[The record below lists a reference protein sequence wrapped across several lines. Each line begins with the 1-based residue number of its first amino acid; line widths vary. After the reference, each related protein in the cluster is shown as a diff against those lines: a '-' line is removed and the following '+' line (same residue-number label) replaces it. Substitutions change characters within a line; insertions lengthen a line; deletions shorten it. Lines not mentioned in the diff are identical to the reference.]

1 MKLSIAALAL
11 VSIACIGT
19 AVSAKSDTITIK
31 LVAQHGSM
39 QTGSATLTAMGSK
52 TQVVITLA
60 RTKGSE
66 PAHIHPGSCANLN
79 PVPKYPLTDVVDGK
93 STTVV
98 DVPLASLETG
108 HFAINVHAGPGPLIK
123 KYVSCGNIPASSGSS
138 M

>member
-11 VSIACIGT
+11 AVVACVGT
-19 AVSAKSDTITIK
+19 AVSAKTDSITIK

-39 QTGSATLTAMGSK
+39 QTGWATLTAMGSK
-52 TQVVITLA
+52 TKVVLTVSHS
-60 RTKGSE
+60 KGSE

-79 PVPKYPLTDVVDGK
+79 PVPKYPLSDVVAGK

-98 DVPLASLETG
+98 DVSLASLETG

-123 KYVSCGNIPASSGSS
+123 KYVSCGDIPASSGSS

>member
-11 VSIACIGT
+11 VAIACIAT
-19 AVSAKSDTITIK
+19 AVSAKSDSITIK

-52 TQVVITLA
+52 TQVVLSLSH
-60 RTKGSE
+60 TKGSE

-79 PVPKYPLTDVVDGK
+79 PVPKYPLSNVVGGK

-123 KYVSCGNIPASSGSS
+123 KYVSCGDIPASNGSA